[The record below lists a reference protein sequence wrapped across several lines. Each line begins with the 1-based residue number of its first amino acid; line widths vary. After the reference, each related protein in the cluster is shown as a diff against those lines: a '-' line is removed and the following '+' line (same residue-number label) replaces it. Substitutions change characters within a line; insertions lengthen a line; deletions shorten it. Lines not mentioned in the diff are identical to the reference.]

1 MRRGR
6 WWLCG
11 PLSWRYP
18 DDPLQHA
25 RCLQVFYHP
34 WQQRSSQTPSSPEIL
49 DPGSPGS
56 GERQLCTLLQVSQL
70 FLSLKPL
77 RYQLQITHC
86 LEGLGLLIPR
96 WDLSLSR
103 VAESS
108 LSISVS
114 PCMKIDYSASF
125 PSTLS
130 CPKPLGCL
138 VTSLNFAFRYGLLE

>member
-1 MRRGR
+1 MDLHLGDIQMTHYSTQDACRCFIIHGSNDQVRLPPAQKYLILG
-6 WWLCG
+6 
-11 PLSWRYP
+11 
-18 DDPLQHA
+18 LQTA
-25 RCLQVFYHP
+25 
-34 WQQRSSQTPSSPEIL
+34 T
-49 DPGSPGS
+49 
-56 GERQLCTLLQVSQL
+56 GERQLCTLLQVFQL

-114 PCMKIDYSASF
+114 PCIKIDYSASF